1 MNKLSKEQ
9 VNNIELLASLDG
21 KGINLAFSY
30 SNTMGLG
37 QLSSSITDFKN
48 FLERKYGEIVF
59 SMCGEYRIY
68 ITKLLERIEDKYKE
82 NVISELISPK
92 VKEMTGV
99 KFLEI
104 IEQARKKIDKES
116 VK

>member
-82 NVISELISPK
+82 SVISELISPK

-99 KFLEI
+99 EFLEI